1 MSKGSNRRPSQVS
14 DEEFAERWDAIFGHD
29 DSEEAGKTA
38 AVCMIC
44 GGELDKDGNCK
55 ELIMQQSRSTG
66 ER

>member
-29 DSEEAGKTA
+29 DPD
-38 AVCMIC
+38 VCMIC

-55 ELIMQQSRSTG
+55 ELIMQQKDRDWRNYDGDT
-66 ER
+66 